1 MAHLKPDLA
10 KGFYLC
16 NFKTVTWTKNI
27 GEQVGLSYLMFSF
40 FPFYL
45 QFILFSFD

>member
-1 MAHLKPDLA
+1 MAHLKLDLA

-16 NFKTVTWTKNI
+16 NFKTVTWTKNTD
-27 GEQVGLSYLMFSF
+27 EQVGLSYLVFAF

-45 QFILFSFD
+45 KFILFAFD